1 MNIRKLIDY
10 RIYNLNKE
18 KGDLLELYDGSEYEE
33 EYITKRI
40 CYITERIREL
50 QDLID
55 TIDVL
60 YGGIDE
66 EDEKEN

>member
-10 RIYNLNKE
+10 RICNLNQE
-18 KGDLLELYDGSEYEE
+18 KDDLLELYNGTTYEE

-55 TIDVL
+55 TIDIF
-60 YGGIDE
+60 YGGRDE
-66 EDEKEN
+66 EEEN